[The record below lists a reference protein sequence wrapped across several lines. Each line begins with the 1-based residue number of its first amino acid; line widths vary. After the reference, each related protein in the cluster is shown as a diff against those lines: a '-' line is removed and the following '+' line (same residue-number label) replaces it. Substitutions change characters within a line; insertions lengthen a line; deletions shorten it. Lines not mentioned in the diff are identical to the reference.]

1 MLNVFKTFVFLA
13 ILSVLFITTGNLIG
27 GKIGATIALFI
38 VLPMNLIAYFYS
50 DKLVLATSG
59 AIPVE

>member
-13 ILSVLFITTGNLIG
+13 ILSALFIVTGNLIG

-38 VLPMNLIAYFYS
+38 ALTINLPRIFRQRKKAVS
-50 DKLVLATSG
+50 
-59 AIPVE
+59 PP